1 MIPSLLSR
9 AAEADTE
16 VQDLDTSKIREWRSI
31 VTLIV
36 FVLTS
41 KPEAYQQELVS
52 DQPQQTLTCSFPFIY
67 PYSFRA

>member
-9 AAEADTE
+9 AAEADAE
-16 VQDLDTSKIREWRSI
+16 VQDLDTGKIREWRSI

-41 KPEAYQQELVS
+41 KPEAYARK
-52 DQPQQTLTCSFPFIY
+52 PFLTNQIRY
-67 PYSFRA
+67 